1 MNANAEKAHWH
12 TATDASD
19 PHLLNFQTCGILI
32 DSSEWV
38 LFLKEIC
45 WLLTCFLKSP
55 DHLKRSG
62 GL

>member
-19 PHLLNFQTCGILI
+19 PHLPNFQTCGILI

-45 WLLTCFLKSP
+45 EF
-55 DHLKRSG
+55 
-62 GL
+62 